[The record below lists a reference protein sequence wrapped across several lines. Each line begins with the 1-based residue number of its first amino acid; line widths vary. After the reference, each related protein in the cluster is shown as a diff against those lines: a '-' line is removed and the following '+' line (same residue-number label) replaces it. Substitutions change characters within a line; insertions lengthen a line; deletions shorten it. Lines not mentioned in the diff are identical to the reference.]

1 MPHHQRQQH
10 GQCRRAEEESQG
22 GNAYLARS
30 RAGAQIG
37 GPRQDGNCH
46 QRDHQHLDQLD
57 KEGTK
62 RCKDAGLFTH
72 ERPHQCAQHH
82 GNHNLEANVLNES
95 FC

>member
-1 MPHHQRQQH
+1 MD
-10 GQCRRAEEESQG
+10 
-22 GNAYLARS
+22 AYLARS